1 LELHVGE
8 SKIIIKNAMDALIK
22 DGVEFEE
29 VLLLKTEKETND
41 G

>member
-1 LELHVGE
+1 
-8 SKIIIKNAMDALIK
+8 MDALIK

-41 G
+41 GWDASVNLNY